1 MLKTNRLV
9 YLALSGLM
17 LPCAA
22 TALSTMDEGGVV
34 VLAQQTLRHGPVSA
48 NETLW
53 SIARRYAPDK
63 ASVSRMSVSIFRA
76 NPSAFYDNNINRLR
90 KGAMLTIPAVPA
102 ALSAVDSR
110 EAVQVLQ
117 AHETTYREFYD
128 DYTATPSSSSQS
140 PAAGLEAVAALGAV
154 LTSEDAPQ
162 AAQAPVADAEIEPV
176 QVVTLPGLIQ
186 TAANAE
192 SAQTDAS
199 APAPAVSTHADH
211 EEVETRLS
219 YDLSAIYD
227 DNIRKSR
234 YASDIRDDY
243 LVNLTLHGRMIFS
256 VSEFS
261 NMTLGVR
268 FGIEKFST
276 FDKLDSALIEANMKY
291 GFAFSSAFSAPTYSL
306 KLQLGTQEFESDMR
320 DADFAGIGFE
330 IGSQLTDRLF
340 LVGGFKAQTRES
352 RSQVFDTTEHQLFI
366 NADLN
371 LSRRTLMYLT
381 YSLLNGDL
389 VSTATPRLV
398 FINAAEIIEP
408 DDAYGGVAFD
418 QFAYRL
424 DATTQLVTLG
434 YNHALRRGLTF
445 DLSVRYVTSEADN
458 EPNIHYDRT
467 IVRGGFIGRF

>member
-1 MLKTNRLV
+1 MLKTIRLL
-9 YLALSGLM
+9 YFALPGLM
-17 LPCAA
+17 LSCGAV
-22 TALSTMDEGGVV
+22 ALSAMDEGGAI
-34 VLAQQTLRHGPVSA
+34 VLAQQTVRHGPVSA

-53 SIARRYAPDK
+53 SIARRYAPDN

-90 KGAMLTIPAVPA
+90 QGAILTIPTVPA
-102 ALSAVDSR
+102 ALSAVDRR

-117 AHETTYREFYD
+117 SHETTYRAFYE
-128 DYTATPSSSSQS
+128 DYTATPSSSSRD
-140 PAAGLEAVAALGAV
+140 PAPDLEAVAALGSV
-154 LTSEDAPQ
+154 LASNDAP
-162 AAQAPVADAEIEPV
+162 AAVQTPVAEAEIEAV
-176 QVVTLPGLIQ
+176 QDVTQPGPIL
-186 TAANAE
+186 TAANSE
-192 SAQTDAS
+192 SAPTAGS
-199 APAPAVSTHADH
+199 SPAPAVSTHAEH

-219 YDLSAIYD
+219 YDVSAIYD

-234 YASDIRDDY
+234 YPSDIRDDY

-261 NMTLGVR
+261 NMTLGAR

-291 GFAFSSAFSAPTYSL
+291 SFAFSSSFSAPTYSL
-306 KLQLGTQEFESDMR
+306 KLQLGTQDFESDMR

-330 IGSQLTDRLF
+330 VGSQLTDRLF
-340 LVGGFKAQTRES
+340 LIGGVKAKTRES
-352 RSQVFDTTEHQLFI
+352 RSQVFDTTENQVFI
-366 NADLN
+366 NVDLN

-398 FINAAEIIEP
+398 FINAAEVIEP

-424 DATTQLVTLG
+424 DATTQVVTLG

-445 DLSVRYVTSEADN
+445 DLSLRYVSSEADN